1 MSRERR
7 KKYVATSVYIIKRLL
22 GTMLFTVVVYSLYV
36 YIRSKYRLT
45 YLLPTPFHQSERIS
59 SLLRDTR
66 HSIYI
71 YIYILSSLLLYY
83 YPNRA
88 MIIIIRIHPSL
99 SFLLNLLFFFHSLP
113 PRCGVVFN
121 CVLFIFTPRD
131 EFRDPFKYYYYLII
145 V

>member
-1 MSRERR
+1 M
-7 KKYVATSVYIIKRLL
+7 YVII
-22 GTMLFTVVVYSLYV
+22 
-36 YIRSKYRLT
+36 
-45 YLLPTPFHQSERIS
+45 
-59 SLLRDTR
+59 LLRLQKKKIENKKKSPPSWGKWQFRIDARKTLTIADFVFPGQTE
-66 HSIYI
+66 SYLIPCILY
-71 YIYILSSLLLYY
+71 YILSSLLLYY